1 MAKKLALVQIM
12 KNEAHVV
19 TRMLN
24 SIKQIVDMIVM
35 VDTGSTDDSINIVKK
50 WGEENGVETHVYEKL
65 FDNFESAYESD

>member
-24 SIKQIVDMIVM
+24 SIKPIVDMIVM

-50 WGEENGVETHVYEKL
+50 WG
-65 FDNFESAYESD
+65 